1 MQANNPK
8 EPALLQALFV
18 ILIGITLASFIIS
31 AKDGCM
37 FYQYGLKLEE
47 A

>member
-1 MQANNPK
+1 MSL
-8 EPALLQALFV
+8 LLQPLFV
-18 ILIGITLASFIIS
+18 VLIGITLASFIIS
-31 AKDGCM
+31 AKDSCM